1 MAYNV
6 LKGIV
11 EGSVDQH
18 ADQEIS
24 GIKVFKNTISASV
37 FYDTDAESPC
47 ATIKDLAIKEIVG
60 GSKNSVLSLAEEG
73 KVNANYN
80 LTFDGE
86 TLKTKNITADAFVGS
101 GAGLTEIPTNKFK
114 EKISADSIEH
124 SHGIHSVRGTLQVK
138 AHAGLSIEDNAVGVS
153 LAKNG
158 ALCIK
163 DSHLVVDPTKTETI
177 TAAGQNLSDNDLLL
191 VSDTSRSSVAHTTLS
206 NFYEGYIKNKV
217 SHAAGTTN
225 EVQLKGKSGFN
236 SSSKLSY
243 NTDKNT
249 LNIDGKIA
257 AATLHVE
264 GDLRCDGAVINSIK
278 TISTRMYEVQSEDY
292 TLLCDTVDSPVTV
305 MLPPACNHPGRMLNI
320 KKACTNKY
328 KLNSYPVVLKVQE
341 GTIDLTEQIVL
352 KTNYALRAVQSD
364 GNSWWIIGA
373 KGT

>member
-138 AHAGLSIEDNAVGVS
+138 AHAGLSIEDNAVG
-153 LAKNG
+153 G
-158 ALCIK
+158 
-163 DSHLVVDPTKTETI
+163 SH
-177 TAAGQNLSDNDLLL
+177 
-191 VSDTSRSSVAHTTLS
+191 
-206 NFYEGYIKNKV
+206 
-217 SHAAGTTN
+217 
-225 EVQLKGKSGFN
+225 
-236 SSSKLSY
+236 
-243 NTDKNT
+243 
-249 LNIDGKIA
+249 
-257 AATLHVE
+257 HV
-264 GDLRCDGAVINSIK
+264 K
-278 TISTRMYEVQSEDY
+278 
-292 TLLCDTVDSPVTV
+292 
-305 MLPPACNHPGRMLNI
+305 
-320 KKACTNKY
+320 
-328 KLNSYPVVLKVQE
+328 
-341 GTIDLTEQIVL
+341 
-352 KTNYALRAVQSD
+352 
-364 GNSWWIIGA
+364 
-373 KGT
+373 